1 MELASSSP
9 ASSPPQPSSP
19 TFTSTTSSSATR
31 VELTPLEIFKKVDY
45 PELPHN
51 MTTALLSGSDCSLSP
66 KLPPSLSGSPNVCL
80 SPVEEIPYLPDVKE
94 SLLYK
99 PGLIQSPKSP
109 SRAAHLRERSSK
121 RHIPYH
127 RPFPLELRLAKRVTG
142 RVHEPDFTPEQLQEH
157 EDAISSG
164 LSRMS
169 FDTLYKAFRALLAG
183 REAVRHEVA
192 TSLWQVEYS
201 ERMTAFNKA
210 LHQENKDRLNMKDE
224 QLKKIR
230 NLFSGRDR
238 TEIDDDTDY
247 LQAVYNDEC
256 EMLRAITTQAEIV
269 SRRLGSRAKRE
280 LLASTGEAPYLP
292 RFVGTLPNKD
302 SITHVLRGDFT
313 DAGTDTDTDSDN
325 DFGEDGDYRG
335 EWPGQCGM
343 QL

>member
-1 MELASSSP
+1 MELVSSSP

-19 TFTSTTSSSATR
+19 AFTSTTSSSATC

-45 PELPHN
+45 SELPHN

-66 KLPPSLSGSPNVCL
+66 KLSPSLSGSPDVRL
-80 SPVEEIPYLPDVKE
+80 SPVEEIPYLSDVKE

-109 SRAAHLRERSSK
+109 SRTAHLRERSSK
-121 RHIPYH
+121 RHIPYPH
-127 RPFPLELRLAKRVTG
+127 RPSPLELRLAKRVTG
-142 RVHEPDFTPEQLQEH
+142 QVRKPDFTPEQLQEH

-183 REAVRHEVA
+183 REAVHHEVA
-192 TSLWQVEYS
+192 TSLWQVKYS

-238 TEIDDDTDY
+238 MEIDDDT
-247 LQAVYNDEC
+247 
-256 EMLRAITTQAEIV
+256 ITF
-269 SRRLGSRAKRE
+269 RL
-280 LLASTGEAPYLP
+280 
-292 RFVGTLPNKD
+292 
-302 SITHVLRGDFT
+302 SICHEFQIQTIIL
-313 DAGTDTDTDSDN
+313 S
-325 DFGEDGDYRG
+325 
-335 EWPGQCGM
+335 
-343 QL
+343 